1 MKKELI
7 LLMCVMLALIAKAQ
21 GVSYSDQIQAVD
33 EYCPAPGQFINTMP
47 PYEEGDNAQTMAQ
60 KCTTYLASDNP
71 EEQGVVCLGAYGGY
85 ITFHFDHPVT
95 NIEGQR
101 DFAIFG
107 NSIRSNMFPDLVG
120 GAAEPG
126 IVMVS
131 QDTNHNG
138 LPDDAWYELSG
149 SADVDS
155 VASNNSSLSWDRRLI
170 YNYQITY
177 IRNGDLK
184 AVPWIDSEGKSG
196 EVKRMDEYHTQEYW
210 PQWIGSTRLTFNG
223 TRLPRNAWYIQQGK
237 YKQQWVL
244 FFLRYGYVDNQ
255 LNSDVEK
262 CAFDLS
268 WAVDPVTRQPV
279 KLKHA
284 DFFRVYTAMNQTAG
298 NLGETSTEVAGAK
311 DLHLEASIQAMNNG
325 IVTEITTPVLK
336 SEVLLYQMGN
346 LRIVRSPD
354 GSVRKYVSKR

>member
-21 GVSYSDQIQAVD
+21 GVNYSDQIQAVD

-47 PYEEGDNAQTMAQ
+47 SYEEGDNAQTMAQ
-60 KCTTYLASDNP
+60 KCTTYLTSANP
-71 EEQGVVCLGAYGGY
+71 EEQGIVCLGAYGGY
-85 ITFHFDHPVT
+85 ITFHFDHPVA
-95 NIEGQR
+95 NVEGQR

-107 NSIRSNMFPDLVG
+107 NSIRSQLFPDLVG

-138 LPDDAWYELSG
+138 LPDDTWYELSG

-155 VASNNSSLSWDRRLI
+155 VASNNSSLNWDRRLI

-184 AVPWIDSEGKSG
+184 AIPWIDSEGKSG

-210 PQWIGSTRLTFNG
+210 PQWISSSRITFSG
-223 TRLPRNAWYIQQGK
+223 TRLPRNAWYMQQGK

-244 FFLRYGYVDNQ
+244 FFLRYGYADNQ
-255 LNSDVEK
+255 LNSDEDA

-279 KLKHA
+279 SLRHA

-311 DLHLEASIQAMNNG
+311 DLHLQASIQAMNDG
-325 IVTEITTPVLK
+325 IVTEITTPVSK
-336 SEVLLYQMGN
+336 SEILLYQMGN

>member
-21 GVSYSDQIQAVD
+21 GVNYSDQIQAVD

-47 PYEEGDNAQTMAQ
+47 SYEEGDNAQTMAQ
-60 KCTTYLASDNP
+60 KCTTYLTSANP
-71 EEQGVVCLGAYGGY
+71 EEQGIVCLGAYGGY
-85 ITFHFDHPVT
+85 ITFHFDHPVA
-95 NIEGQR
+95 NVEGQR

-107 NSIRSNMFPDLVG
+107 NSIRSQLFPDLVG

-138 LPDDAWYELSG
+138 LPDDTWYELSG

-155 VASNNSSLSWDRRLI
+155 VASNNSSLNWDRRLI

-177 IRNGDLK
+177 IRNGDVK
-184 AVPWIDSEGKSG
+184 AIPWIDSEGKSG

-210 PQWIGSTRLTFNG
+210 PQWISSSRLTFNG

-244 FFLRYGYVDNQ
+244 FFLRYGYADNQ
-255 LNSDVEK
+255 LNSDEEA

-279 KLKHA
+279 SLRHA

-311 DLHLEASIQAMNNG
+311 DLHLQASIQAMNDG
-325 IVTEITTPVLK
+325 IVTEITTPVSK
-336 SEVLLYQMGN
+336 SEILLYQMGN

>member
-21 GVSYSDQIQAVD
+21 GVNYSGQIQAVD

-60 KCTTYLASDNP
+60 KCTTYLTSANP
-71 EEQGVVCLGAYGGY
+71 EEQGIVCLGAYGGY
-85 ITFHFDHPVT
+85 ITFHFDHPVA
-95 NIEGQR
+95 NVEGQR

-107 NSIRSNMFPDLVG
+107 NSIRSQLFPDLVG

-138 LPDDAWYELSG
+138 LPDDTWYEISG

-155 VASNNSSLSWDRRLI
+155 VASNNSSLNWDRRLI

-184 AVPWIDSEGKSG
+184 AIPWTDSEGKSG

-255 LNSDVEK
+255 TNSDVEK
-262 CAFDLS
+262 CAFDIS
-268 WAVDPVTRQPV
+268 WAVDPITRQPV

-346 LRIVRSPD
+346 LRIVRCPD

>member
-47 PYEEGDNAQTMAQ
+47 SYEEGDNAQTMAQ
-60 KCTTYLASDNP
+60 KCTTYLTSANP
-71 EEQGVVCLGAYGGY
+71 EEQGIVCLGAYGGY
-85 ITFHFDHPVT
+85 ITFHFDHPVA
-95 NIEGQR
+95 NVEGQR

-107 NSIRSNMFPDLVG
+107 NSIRSQLFPDLVG

-138 LPDDAWYELSG
+138 LPDDTWYELSG

-155 VASNNSSLSWDRRLI
+155 VASNNSSLNWDRRLI

-223 TRLPRNAWYIQQGK
+223 TRLPRNAWYMQQGK

-244 FFLRYGYVDNQ
+244 FFLRYGYADNQ
-255 LNSDVEK
+255 LNSDEDA

-279 KLKHA
+279 NLRHA

-311 DLHLEASIQAMNNG
+311 DLHLQASIQAMNDG
-325 IVTEITTPVLK
+325 IVTEITTPVSK
-336 SEVLLYQMGN
+336 SEILLYQMGN

>member
-7 LLMCVMLALIAKAQ
+7 ILMCVMLTLIAKAQ
-21 GVSYSDQIQAVD
+21 GVNYSDQIQKVD

-47 PYEEGDNAQTMAQ
+47 PYEEGDNAQTMAE
-60 KCTTYLASDNP
+60 KCTAYLTSDNP
-71 EEQGVVCLGAYGGY
+71 EEQGIVCLGAYGGY
-85 ITFHFDHPVT
+85 ITFHFDHPVA
-95 NIEGQR
+95 NVEGQR

-107 NSIRSNMFPDLVG
+107 NSIRSQLFPDLVG

-138 LPDDAWYELSG
+138 LPDDTWYELSG
-149 SADVDS
+149 SA
-155 VASNNSSLSWDRRLI
+155 SNNSSLNWDRRLI

-184 AVPWIDSEGKSG
+184 AIPWIDSEGKSG

-223 TRLPRNAWYIQQGK
+223 TRLPRNAWYMQQGK

-244 FFLRYGYVDNQ
+244 FFLRYGYADNQ
-255 LNSDVEK
+255 LNSDEDA

-279 KLKHA
+279 SLRHA

-311 DLHLEASIQAMNNG
+311 DLHLQASIQAMNDG
-325 IVTEITTPVLK
+325 IVTEITTPVSK
-336 SEVLLYQMGN
+336 SEILLYQMGN
-346 LRIVRSPD
+346 LHIVRCPD
-354 GSVRKYVSKR
+354 GSVRKYASKR

>member
-21 GVSYSDQIQAVD
+21 GVNYSDQIQAVD

-47 PYEEGDNAQTMAQ
+47 SYEEGDNAQTMAQ
-60 KCTTYLASDNP
+60 KCTTYLTSANP
-71 EEQGVVCLGAYGGY
+71 EEQGIVCLGAYGGY
-85 ITFHFDHPVT
+85 ITFHFDHPVA
-95 NIEGQR
+95 NVEGQR

-107 NSIRSNMFPDLVG
+107 NSIRSQLFPDLVG

-138 LPDDAWYELSG
+138 LPDDTWYELSG

-155 VASNNSSLSWDRRLI
+155 VASNNSSLNWDRRLI

-223 TRLPRNAWYIQQGK
+223 TRLPRNAWYMQQGK

-244 FFLRYGYVDNQ
+244 FFLRYGYADNQ
-255 LNSDVEK
+255 LNSDEDA

-279 KLKHA
+279 NLRHA

-311 DLHLEASIQAMNNG
+311 DLHLQASIQAMNDG
-325 IVTEITTPVLK
+325 IVTEITTPVSK
-336 SEVLLYQMGN
+336 SEILLYQMGN